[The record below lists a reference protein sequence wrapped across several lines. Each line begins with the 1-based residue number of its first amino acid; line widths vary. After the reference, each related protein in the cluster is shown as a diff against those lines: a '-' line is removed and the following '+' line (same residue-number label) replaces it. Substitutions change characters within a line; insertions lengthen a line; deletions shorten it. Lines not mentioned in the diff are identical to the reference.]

1 MYWPSAVL
9 LGFQRWLSANLSLD
23 LDLRVLE
30 EFTMLSH
37 KKCCIN
43 LLILLIISPVSD
55 LLSKRTKFREEI
67 VLKINKTK

>member
-23 LDLRVLE
+23 LDLRVQE
-30 EFTMLSH
+30 EFTTLSH
-37 KKCCIN
+37 KKCCIK
-43 LLILLIISPVSD
+43 LLILLNFCPLSD
-55 LLSKRTKFREEI
+55 ALSERSKFREEV